1 MIGFHDVQHLFLS
14 LHSHLIR
21 VNIISKSDFAY
32 YFVKENWTGEREEV
46 IGKSCVTS
54 IEIGCTFT
62 TDQDTRQ
69 QQFFLSF
76 ETFPSSKEKFRRPSS
91 FLFAG
96 LQTMRKKNTSS
107 YMPMHLQRSTFTLNH
122 VVEVVFSQSEFLFYS
137 KSNVRSD
144 RCIYWK
150 VKELELFHHRY
161 CTALWRFYISAI
173 GSPIEEFYTP
183 VLSQLILK
191 EISCNR

>member
-1 MIGFHDVQHLFLS
+1 MYNFYVLSVFLHWTLLIGFHHVQHLFLS

-96 LQTMRKKNTSS
+96 LQTMRKKT
-107 YMPMHLQRSTFTLNH
+107 HLVTC
-122 VVEVVFSQSEFLFYS
+122 
-137 KSNVRSD
+137 
-144 RCIYWK
+144 RCTCS
-150 VKELELFHHRY
+150 V
-161 CTALWRFYISAI
+161 
-173 GSPIEEFYTP
+173 
-183 VLSQLILK
+183 
-191 EISCNR
+191 